1 MRNKRVKLIALV
13 VASMF
18 AQGSATA
25 ADNFL
30 WGGLVD
36 LGWRFTN
43 IDGTERNGAYGT
55 VGFPSTIVPFTGP
68 RDEAKAQ
75 EYQDVDSGLIG
86 VIDIMGG
93 NRTYY
98 FRGYGENF
106 GRDDQYINV
115 SGGAYQAW
123 KASIYNDRIPHN
135 LSWNGL
141 TPLWNTGSTLLTSP
155 GGAYPPSRDP
165 AQWTTFN
172 YGIQRNTLGGG
183 FEFSNKTPWFVRAD
197 YNEVEQNGLRLNSG
211 ALGTGSGNGL
221 IQYGAPVDYKTKN
234 AFIEGGYSSKQWGI
248 RLAYLDSKFSNA
260 NDSMQFT

>member
-36 LGWRFTN
+36 LGWRFSN

-106 GRDDQYINV
+106 GRTDQYMFLR
-115 SGGAYQAW
+115 SGVYPFRQ
-123 KASIYNDRIPHN
+123 SSRRIRRSRLRRSSSN
-135 LSWNGL
+135 RYLS
-141 TPLWNTGSTLLTSP
+141 
-155 GGAYPPSRDP
+155 R
-165 AQWTTFN
+165 
-172 YGIQRNTLGGG
+172 
-183 FEFSNKTPWFVRAD
+183 
-197 YNEVEQNGLRLNSG
+197 
-211 ALGTGSGNGL
+211 
-221 IQYGAPVDYKTKN
+221 
-234 AFIEGGYSSKQWGI
+234 
-248 RLAYLDSKFSNA
+248 
-260 NDSMQFT
+260 